1 MSLREALR
9 NGMTA
14 FMAAAITFLVLELGL
29 RLYHGEVFDFVSE
42 LRPTPN
48 LAHMSRADYHPQLGW
63 VPSVGATD
71 RAKMETV
78 TSDGLRSNGANV
90 RSSGRAILTVG
101 DSYTVGNEVPDSA
114 TWPAQLGRLLDVPV
128 LNGGVFAYGVDQA
141 FLRATILF
149 EAHNPTWVVF
159 AFIKDDVNRTQFS
172 YYSAWKPYY
181 EFDRGELLLLNSP
194 VPRVPAPKPRL
205 AWLRTALGHSLL
217 ASALARRYA
226 DGWWYY
232 GTILRQHSAGVAVAT
247 ELVSRLRQVVQ
258 AKDARLLVLALS
270 AGGLIGNNERMPAI
284 VNGIRRQ
291 GIEVLDLVSEVEA
304 MVAEGEADLFMP
316 GGHYSPR
323 LNGWVAGQVAKYV
336 DSAGAE
342 RSGDSVR

>member
-1 MSLREALR
+1 M
-9 NGMTA
+9 
-14 FMAAAITFLVLELGL
+14 
-29 RLYHGEVFDFVSE
+29 
-42 LRPTPN
+42 
-48 LAHMSRADYHPQLGW
+48 
-63 VPSVGATD
+63 
-71 RAKMETV
+71 
-78 TSDGLRSNGANV
+78 
-90 RSSGRAILTVG
+90 
-101 DSYTVGNEVPDSA
+101 
-114 TWPAQLGRLLDVPV
+114 PV

-141 FLRATILF
+141 FLRATILL

-247 ELVSRLRQVVQ
+247 ELVRACGKWYKRRTPGSWCWRFRQAV
-258 AKDARLLVLALS
+258 LS
-270 AGGLIGNNERMPAI
+270 AIMRECP
-284 VNGIRRQ
+284 
-291 GIEVLDLVSEVEA
+291 
-304 MVAEGEADLFMP
+304 
-316 GGHYSPR
+316 
-323 LNGWVAGQVAKYV
+323 
-336 DSAGAE
+336 
-342 RSGDSVR
+342 